1 MAFWNNR
8 TTKEW
13 RILKMDKRRNVK
25 YRVNG
30 ELPEIGKIAKRK
42 IVTKIKEC
50 TCVSMTHINNGYKR
64 SNEKWDTK
72 FC

>member
-1 MAFWNNR
+1 M
-8 TTKEW
+8 
-13 RILKMDKRRNVK
+13 K

-72 FC
+72 FCWDCGFEPLDTVIILM